1 MEQQNSLTLASFGSG
16 STHPFNDIFYFKA
29 LQLFQ
34 QMPSICGLD
43 GVLILLQGDDWK
55 PIADTSRWFQGSET
69 TYAQREE
76 KECLESSLGVR
87 VSGGICRVLRVSC

>member
-1 MEQQNSLTLASFGSG
+1 MSFDSG
-16 STHPFNDIFYFKA
+16 STQPFNDVFYFKV
-29 LQLFQ
+29 LQPFQ

-55 PIADTSRWFQGSET
+55 PIADTSRWFQDSET

-76 KECLESSLGVR
+76 KECLESCLGVR
-87 VSGGICRVLRVSC
+87 VSEGICRVLRVSG